1 MTRIQRGGIGGAGGK
16 AMMILSLIFFSSGR
30 NRLAGNLLNGVAL
43 NTLGTFANVAGLSV
57 VTCLIHI
64 AALILI
70 MLAYILIF
78 TREGQS

>member
-1 MTRIQRGGIGGAGGK
+1 MI
-16 AMMILSLIFFSSGR
+16 ILSLIFFSSGR

-43 NTLGTFANVAGLSV
+43 NTLGTFANVADLSV
-57 VTCLIHI
+57 VTRLIHI

-70 MLAYILIF
+70 MLAYILIL